1 MKEKFYNYLKYE
13 RRCSENT
20 LRAYINDIEKFLA
33 FCAENFSVFMPE
45 RVEVKHIR
53 RWIISVKE
61 EGYAS
66 SSINRKISSLKKMYK
81 YGQLTGVIKS
91 NPMERIVFQKM
102 PKRIPEFVSEK
113 DILSLFDKGFE
124 MFADDFEGY
133 RDLVIC
139 EMFYTTGI
147 RLSELINIKISDISF
162 EDRLIKVTGKRDKQR
177 IVPLL
182 PMVIERLKVYIKKSK
197 EVFGKSEVIP
207 YLFFTE
213 KKQKLYPVFVYRIVN
228 KYLSLVTT
236 VDKKSPHTLRHTFAT
251 HLLNNGADINVI
263 KELLGHEN
271 LTTTQ
276 VYTHNSFDRLKKV
289 YKQAH
294 PRA

>member
-33 FCAENFSVFMPE
+33 FCAENFSVFILE
-45 RVEVKHIR
+45 HVEVKHVR

-61 EGYAS
+61 DGYAS
-66 SSINRKISSLKKMYK
+66 SSINRKISSLKKIYK
-81 YGQLTGVIKS
+81 YGQLTGVIKT
-91 NPMERIVFQKM
+91 NPMERILFQKT

-113 DILSLFDKGFE
+113 DILLLFDKGFE
-124 MFADDFEGY
+124 MFSDDFEGY

-139 EMFYTTGI
+139 ELFYTTGI
-147 RLSELINIKISDISF
+147 RLSELINIKKVDIDF
-162 EDRLIKVTGKRDKQR
+162 DGKLIKVTGKRDKQR

-182 PMVIERLKVYIKKSK
+182 PEILKRLGVYIEKCT
-197 EVFGKSEVIP
+197 EVFDESEDMP

>member
-20 LRAYINDIEKFLA
+20 LRAYIKDIEKFLV
-33 FCAENFSVFMPE
+33 FCTENFSVFIPE
-45 RVEVKHIR
+45 HVEVKHVR
-53 RWIISVKE
+53 RWIISIKE
-61 EGYAS
+61 RGYAS
-66 SSINRKISSLKKMYK
+66 STINRKISSLKKMYK
-81 YGQLTGVIKS
+81 YGQITGVIKN
-91 NPMERIVFQKM
+91 NPMERIVFHKI

-113 DILSLFDKGFE
+113 DIIQLLDKGFE
-124 MFADDFEGY
+124 LFSDDFEGY
-133 RDLVIC
+133 RDLIIC
-139 EMFYTTGI
+139 ELFYTTGI
-147 RLSELINIKISDISF
+147 RLSELINIKVSDIDFVS
-162 EDRLIKVTGKRDKQR
+162 RLIRVTGKRDKQR
-177 IVPLL
+177 VVPLL
-182 PMVIERLKVYIKKSK
+182 PVFVERLTYYIEKCNR
-197 EVFGKSEVIP
+197 EFGEHKAGS